1 MAYKLIIIRLRL
13 GILKTN
19 PCDFLFHILKFMQN
33 SGFLAQSNL
42 INIPQG
48 FENSNFMERRTICL
62 KIDFRIK
69 SIFLN
74 LLLIYIEGCYNET

>member
-1 MAYKLIIIRLRL
+1 
-13 GILKTN
+13 
-19 PCDFLFHILKFMQN
+19 MQN

-48 FENSNFMERRTICL
+48 FENSNFMERRAICL

-69 SIFLN
+69 KFFLLTPDIYRG
-74 LLLIYIEGCYNET
+74 LL